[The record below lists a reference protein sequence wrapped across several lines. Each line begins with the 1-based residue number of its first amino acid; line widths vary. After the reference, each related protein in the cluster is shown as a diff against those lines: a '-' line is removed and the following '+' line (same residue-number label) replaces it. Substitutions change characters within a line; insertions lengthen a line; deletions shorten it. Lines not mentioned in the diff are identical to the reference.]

1 MTIRKL
7 NNALALSDVQV
18 RHKNLVTIE
27 LFKVG
32 EALDGDDDDVA
43 SAPPNDH
50 FMT

>member
-1 MTIRKL
+1 MQCLMFKCDI
-7 NNALALSDVQV
+7 
-18 RHKNLVTIE
+18 KNLVTIE

-50 FMT
+50 FMTQS